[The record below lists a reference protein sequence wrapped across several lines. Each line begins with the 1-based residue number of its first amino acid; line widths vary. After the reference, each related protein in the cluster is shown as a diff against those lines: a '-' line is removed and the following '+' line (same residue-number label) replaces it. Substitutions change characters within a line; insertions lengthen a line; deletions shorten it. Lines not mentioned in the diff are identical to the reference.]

1 MNSPVAA
8 FEAPRALR
16 LPARGSLLWLAV
28 APLAALAVA
37 MLAMHVLGVSG
48 GDDPAHLYKLALLRE
63 GQSVIWDNYWY
74 GGSYGALTYGIVYYW
89 LAQFVPGVLLTVLAG
104 GLLPLLFHL
113 YLRDGW
119 GVRARAPAWTLAA
132 VMVVYL
138 AWGQAPFLLAM
149 CLTMGGLALLAR
161 GHPLLGALPC
171 ALGVFTNPLALVA
184 GGIFLLAALVARPR
198 ERRGIVVFALAMIP
212 VCAVRIALAAVFA
225 APSWEYHYMAELGG
239 LTIVAL
245 IGIALARRCSSPERR
260 GLQWVFVALLVVV
273 LPAYLL
279 PDSPIGSNAGRFFYV
294 FGAPL
299 VVAVAWPSR
308 LSRLVPAAA
317 VAAVLTFQLA
327 FPVWM
332 LANAQSFTAT
342 RSAFFA
348 TALDYAGRVY
358 DPDYRFHVVTPE
370 MHWESYYFPAA
381 GFPITRGWYRQDDA
395 LHNQELYDRS
405 LDTGAYSSWL
415 RRMGV
420 RYVFVPHAPLV
431 ADARR
436 EAAIL
441 DGSREFTVVY
451 RGADWTV
458 YRLRRS
464 EPLVVPLASASAS
477 VLTMDHTSIRFTVT
491 RPGPYLVKL
500 TWSPY
505 WQVARRPDDPAQRGR
520 DGRRD
525 ASWEHEA
532 LPHGRALLHKDP
544 YGFMVFA
551 APAAGVYALRFDL
564 AATAEAELRQ

>member
-1 MNSPVAA
+1 VNSPVATI
-8 FEAPRALR
+8 EVPRALR
-16 LPARGSLLWLAV
+16 LPARGSLFWLAV

-37 MLAMHVLGVSG
+37 TLAMHVFGISG
-48 GDDPAHLYKLALLRE
+48 GDDPAHLYKIALLRD

-74 GGSYGALTYGIVYYW
+74 GGSYGTLTYGIVYYW
-89 LAQFVPGVLLTVLAG
+89 LAQFVPGVLLTVVTG

-149 CLTMGGLALLAR
+149 CFTMGGLALLAR
-161 GHPLLGALPC
+161 GRPLLGALPC

-184 GGIFLLAALVARPR
+184 GGIFLLAALVARPAA
-198 ERRGIVVFALAMIP
+198 RRGIVVFALAMIP
-212 VCAVRIALAAVFA
+212 VCTVRIALAAVFA

-239 LTIVAL
+239 LTVVAL
-245 IGIALARRCSSPERR
+245 IGIALARRRSAPERR
-260 GLQWVFVALLVVV
+260 ALQWVFVALLVVV
-273 LPAYLL
+273 VPAYLL
-279 PDSPIGSNAGRFFYV
+279 PDSPMGGNAGRFFYV
-294 FGAPL
+294 FGGPL

-308 LSRLVPAAA
+308 LPRLVPAAA
-317 VAAVLTFQLA
+317 VAAVLAFQLA

-342 RSAFFA
+342 RAAFFA
-348 TALDYAGRVY
+348 TAVDYAGRVY

-381 GFPITRGWYRQDDA
+381 GFPITRGWYRQADA

-441 DGSREFTVVY
+441 AGSREFTIVY

-458 YRLRRS
+458 YRLGRS
-464 EPLVVPLASASAS
+464 QPLVVPLASASAS
-477 VLTMDHTSIRFTVT
+477 VLAMDHTSIRFAVT

-505 WQVARRPDDPAQRGR
+505 WLVARRPDDPAQRGR

-525 ASWEHEA
+525 RSWEDDA

-544 YGFMVFA
+544 YGFMVFT

-564 AATAEAELRQ
+564 ARTAEAELRQ